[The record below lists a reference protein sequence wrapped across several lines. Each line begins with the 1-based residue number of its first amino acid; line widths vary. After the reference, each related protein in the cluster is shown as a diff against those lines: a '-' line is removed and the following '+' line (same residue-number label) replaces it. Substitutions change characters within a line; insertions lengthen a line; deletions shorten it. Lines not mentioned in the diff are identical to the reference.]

1 MDVHGAGQVALG
13 EVLGAQRLD
22 ELHRLAGCD
31 QVDELVAGDVAG
43 HGKPPGRIVCADAL
57 ITVAQKYVHM
67 HYCYAMPL
75 TDSDLDTWKAFI
87 NAHDRITR
95 QINADLS
102 AAGLPDLTVYDAL
115 WALRTGDGGRRRM
128 GELAE
133 AVVLS
138 RTAIV
143 RLVDRLEA
151 AGLARREPVPED
163 RRGSYV
169 AVTTEGRAMLSACGR
184 STRRASSASS
194 PPTRQRRWARR
205 WIGWPERKGCGYPH
219 RETPVRRILGPASS
233 EDPAV
238 HAPEHVCRPCRAL
251 VRGQSQEGHLR
262 VACVRR
268 ARRGHRSRLRDRSP
282 PPTTT
287 APSATPVAATSWSAI
302 TTPTP
307 PASRS

>member
-1 MDVHGAGQVALG
+1 
-13 EVLGAQRLD
+13 
-22 ELHRLAGCD
+22 
-31 QVDELVAGDVAG
+31 
-43 HGKPPGRIVCADAL
+43 
-57 ITVAQKYVHM
+57 
-67 HYCYAMPL
+67 MPL

-102 AAGLPDLTVYDAL
+102 AADLPDLTVYDAL

-143 RLVDRLEA
+143 RLADRLEA

-169 AVTTEGRAMLSACGR
+169 AITHRGQGDARSACGR

-219 RETPVRRILGPASS
+219 RETPVRRILGTGLRS

-238 HAPEHVCRPCRAL
+238 HASRTRLPPVPGAGPRPIA
-251 VRGQSQEGHLR
+251 
-262 VACVRR
+262 RR
-268 ARRGHRSRLRDRSP
+268 PSSGGSRSLIARRGHRSRDPGTKSL

-287 APSATPVAATSWSAI
+287 APSATPVAATSWSA
-302 TTPTP
+302 THYPRLRQRVGPHPRTVMARPTATPTSGRP
-307 PASRS
+307 STRP

>member
-1 MDVHGAGQVALG
+1 
-13 EVLGAQRLD
+13 
-22 ELHRLAGCD
+22 
-31 QVDELVAGDVAG
+31 
-43 HGKPPGRIVCADAL
+43 
-57 ITVAQKYVHM
+57 
-67 HYCYAMPL
+67 MPL

-102 AAGLPDLTVYDAL
+102 AADLPDLTVYDAL

-169 AVTTEGRAMLSACGR
+169 AITTAGRAMLKRMWPIYSAGIER
-184 STRRASSASS
+184 LFAAHATKAMGMALDRM
-194 PPTRQRRWARR
+194 AR
-205 WIGWPERKGCGYPH
+205 
-219 RETPVRRILGPASS
+219 
-233 EDPAV
+233 D
-238 HAPEHVCRPCRAL
+238 
-251 VRGQSQEGHLR
+251 
-262 VACVRR
+262 
-268 ARRGHRSRLRDRSP
+268 
-282 PPTTT
+282 
-287 APSATPVAATSWSAI
+287 
-302 TTPTP
+302 
-307 PASRS
+307 